1 MSTLIV
7 KPVTNR
13 REKKQF
19 LHLPWSLY
27 RDDPNW
33 IPPLRMNQKELVG
46 YARHPFYDNAEG
58 QTFLAI
64 ADGKP
69 AGRLLALVNRAH
81 NERYREN
88 RGFFGFFE
96 CIEDQEV
103 ASGLFDAAREW
114 LAERGMQSIRGPAN
128 PSLNYECG
136 LLVDSFDSPPT
147 FMMTYNPPFYADLIE
162 GYGFRK
168 VEDMYAFYGHVDM
181 VDTLDS
187 KLQYIIEGAKERFDV
202 KMRTLNKRRF
212 REEVR
217 MFLDIYNRSLLG
229 TWGFV
234 PLAASEIEHMSASLR
249 WLIIPELTTVAEVE
263 GKQVAAVFGL
273 LDYNHVIRQ
282 MDGRLFP
289 LGFLTLLSKR
299 RTITKARIMAANVL
313 PEFQKWGLGLLLLD
327 ELLPYSLK
335 WGLQEVEFS
344 WVLESNHLS
353 RSSLE
358 RGGAI
363 LPIPITSIPPISS
376 GTVEI
381 RPRCLENP

>member
-147 FMMTYNPPFYADLIE
+147 FMMTYI
-162 GYGFRK
+162 
-168 VEDMYAFYGHVDM
+168 
-181 VDTLDS
+181 
-187 KLQYIIEGAKERFDV
+187 
-202 KMRTLNKRRF
+202 
-212 REEVR
+212 
-217 MFLDIYNRSLLG
+217 
-229 TWGFV
+229 
-234 PLAASEIEHMSASLR
+234 
-249 WLIIPELTTVAEVE
+249 TVS
-263 GKQVAAVFGL
+263 
-273 LDYNHVIRQ
+273 DYR
-282 MDGRLFP
+282 
-289 LGFLTLLSKR
+289 
-299 RTITKARIMAANVL
+299 
-313 PEFQKWGLGLLLLD
+313 
-327 ELLPYSLK
+327 
-335 WGLQEVEFS
+335 
-344 WVLESNHLS
+344 
-353 RSSLE
+353 
-358 RGGAI
+358 
-363 LPIPITSIPPISS
+363 
-376 GTVEI
+376 
-381 RPRCLENP
+381 

>member
-136 LLVDSFDSPPT
+136 LLVDGFDSPPT

-181 VDTLDS
+181 IDTLDS
-187 KLQYIIEGAKERFDV
+187 KLRYIIEGAKERFDV

-234 PLAASEIEHMSASLR
+234 PLAAGEIEHMSASLR

-299 RTITKARIMAANVL
+299 RTIPKARIMAANVL

-335 WGLQEVEFS
+335 WGLREVEFS

-363 LPIPITSIPPISS
+363 LQKTYRMYDI
-376 GTVEI
+376 E
-381 RPRCLENP
+381 L

>member
-168 VEDMYAFYGHVDM
+168 VEDMYAFYGHMDM
-181 VDTLDS
+181 IDTLDS

-353 RSSLE
+353 RASLE

-363 LPIPITSIPPISS
+363 LQKTYRMYDI
-376 GTVEI
+376 E
-381 RPRCLENP
+381 L

>member
-64 ADGKP
+64 VDGKP

-103 ASGLFDAAREW
+103 ASELFDAAREW

-136 LLVDSFDSPPT
+136 LLVDGFDSPPT

-162 GYGFRK
+162 GYGFRR

-181 VDTLDS
+181 IDTLDS
-187 KLQYIIEGAKERFDV
+187 KLRYIIEGAKERFDV

-234 PLAASEIEHMSASLR
+234 PLAAGEIEHMSASLR

-299 RTITKARIMAANVL
+299 RTIPKARIMAANVL

-363 LPIPITSIPPISS
+363 LQKTYRMYDI
-376 GTVEI
+376 E
-381 RPRCLENP
+381 L

>member
-335 WGLQEVEFS
+335 WGLREVEFS

-363 LPIPITSIPPISS
+363 LQKTYRMYDI
-376 GTVEI
+376 E
-381 RPRCLENP
+381 L

>member
-181 VDTLDS
+181 IDTLDS

-335 WGLQEVEFS
+335 WGLREVEFS

-363 LPIPITSIPPISS
+363 LQKTYRMYDI
-376 GTVEI
+376 E
-381 RPRCLENP
+381 L

>member
-234 PLAASEIEHMSASLR
+234 PLAAGEIEHMSASLR

-299 RTITKARIMAANVL
+299 RTIPKARIMAANVL

-335 WGLQEVEFS
+335 WGLREVEFS

-363 LPIPITSIPPISS
+363 LQKTYRMYDI
-376 GTVEI
+376 E
-381 RPRCLENP
+381 L

>member
-136 LLVDSFDSPPT
+136 LLVDGFDSPPT

-181 VDTLDS
+181 IDTLDS
-187 KLQYIIEGAKERFDV
+187 KLRYIIEGAKERFDV
-202 KMRTLNKRRF
+202 KTRTLNKRRF

-234 PLAASEIEHMSASLR
+234 PLAAGEIEHMSASLR

-299 RTITKARIMAANVL
+299 RTIPKARIIAANVL

-327 ELLPYSLK
+327 ELLPDSLK
-335 WGLQEVEFS
+335 WGLREVEFS

-363 LPIPITSIPPISS
+363 LQKTYRMYDI
-376 GTVEI
+376 E
-381 RPRCLENP
+381 L

>member
-249 WLIIPELTTVAEVE
+249 WLIIPELNTVAEVE

-363 LPIPITSIPPISS
+363 LQKTYRMYDI
-376 GTVEI
+376 E
-381 RPRCLENP
+381 L

>member
-81 NERYREN
+81 NDRYREN

-363 LPIPITSIPPISS
+363 LQKTYRMYDI
-376 GTVEI
+376 E
-381 RPRCLENP
+381 L

>member
-168 VEDMYAFYGHVDM
+168 VEDMYAFYGHMDM
-181 VDTLDS
+181 IDTLDS

-363 LPIPITSIPPISS
+363 LQKTYRMYDI
-376 GTVEI
+376 E
-381 RPRCLENP
+381 L

>member
-103 ASGLFDAAREW
+103 ANGLFDAAREW

-136 LLVDSFDSPPT
+136 LLVDGFDSPPT

-181 VDTLDS
+181 IDTLDS
-187 KLQYIIEGAKERFDV
+187 KLRYIIEGAKERFDV

-335 WGLQEVEFS
+335 WGLREVEFS

-363 LPIPITSIPPISS
+363 LQKTYRMYDI
-376 GTVEI
+376 E
-381 RPRCLENP
+381 L

>member
-363 LPIPITSIPPISS
+363 LQKTYRMYDI
-376 GTVEI
+376 E
-381 RPRCLENP
+381 L